1 MEKVSIFLEPNISLF
16 YQSNTFHIREMYQR
30 ISKVKKKRMNVEDK
44 ENVRFYSQ
52 TN

>member
-30 ISKVKKKRMNVEDK
+30 ISKVKKKKMYDFIHK
-44 ENVRFYSQ
+44 